1 MLSVYKY
8 LQETPTSPTL
18 SIEVQVEAELG
29 ADILDPMHSKSLANS
44 SKISNFQSFWQKIAT
59 PPPLHSSLLLR
70 DTVKPDGQFS
80 LEWIC
85 VGVGFLLLLISNFML
100 L

>member
-1 MLSVYKY
+1 M
-8 LQETPTSPTL
+8 
-18 SIEVQVEAELG
+18 EAELG

-59 PPPLHSSLLLR
+59 PPPLRSSLLLR
-70 DTVKPDGQFS
+70 DTVKPDGHVRCVGKFS